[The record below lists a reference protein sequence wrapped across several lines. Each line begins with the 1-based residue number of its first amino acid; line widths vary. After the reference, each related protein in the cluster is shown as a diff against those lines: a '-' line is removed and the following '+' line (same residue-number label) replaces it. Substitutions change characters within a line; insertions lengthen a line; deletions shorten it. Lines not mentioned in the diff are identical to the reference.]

1 MAAPPAPLPLNV
13 APRAKGEAASCRP
26 SLCCES
32 QRADTATYGISVTER
47 LFVVSVSV
55 ADVNWTV
62 IGGLHDGLNVTLA
75 VIV

>member
-1 MAAPPAPLPLNV
+1 
-13 APRAKGEAASCRP
+13 
-26 SLCCES
+26 LCCES